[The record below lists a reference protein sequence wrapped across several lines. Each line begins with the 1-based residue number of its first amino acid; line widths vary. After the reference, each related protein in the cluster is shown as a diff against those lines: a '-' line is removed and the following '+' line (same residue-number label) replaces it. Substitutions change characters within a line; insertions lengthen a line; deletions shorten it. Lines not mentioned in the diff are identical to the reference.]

1 MEGIKIIMSYE
12 ELAIAAYKRTHKD
25 APADVPKWE
34 DLHDVERKFL
44 IEFAGQVSEFT
55 KTYNQ

>member
-1 MEGIKIIMSYE
+1 MSYE